1 MSYQIIIQMIG
12 LYLSDYTFSS
22 ALPDSFNIT
31 GVQGEYVE
39 VDVSLEG
46 QSIYSTKL
54 YKSSN
59 NTCTFYE
66 LRQIVEQNMVV
77 RGLTLASLLITVD
90 YGGEA
95 DQFSGKY
102 IIYSK
107 NRKMDS
113 DDEGYLAN
121 HFLMN
126 RTSYTLPRGQ
136 MMILPFFATDD
147 EYIRARYS
155 CTFLKNG
162 EAVTYQV
169 TQSIYQYQT
178 PHIYNLYLTADFL
191 QDLAEQSVGDNC
203 GQLLCFTVRV
213 GDRSLTVYI
222 VDEEPCVHLS
232 FRNSFNTWEEIYVFG
247 SETLKTEVSHK
258 EAVVMNTSSFYD
270 NTVSRKHEVV
280 TVPLSQEEARWINEF
295 LESDEVIMEVSHD
308 YPEQPV
314 LISDITSEIS
324 DSAKEHVRIKF
335 SWRFNDQ
342 KEFLR

>member
-1 MSYQIIIQMIG
+1 MIG

-22 ALPDSFNIT
+22 ALSDSFNIT

-39 VDVSLEG
+39 VDVALQG

-95 DQFSGKY
+95 DQYSDKY

-107 NRKMDS
+107 NRNMDS
-113 DDEGYLAN
+113 DDEDYLAR

-147 EYIRARYS
+147 EFIRACYS
-155 CTFLKNG
+155 CTFLKEG
-162 EAVTYQV
+162 ETVTYQL
-169 TQSIYQYQT
+169 TQSIYQYST

-203 GQLLCFTVRV
+203 GQLLSFTVRV

-232 FRNSFNTWEEIYVFG
+232 FRNSFNTWEELYVFG
-247 SETLKTEVSHK
+247 SETLKTDVARK

-270 NTVSRKHEVV
+270 KTVSRKHEVV
-280 TVPLSQEEARWINEF
+280 TVPLSQEEAHWFNEF

-324 DSAKEHVRIKF
+324 DSAKEQVRIKF